1 MNSRGLASS
10 LLFYLGLV
18 VLSVHAD
25 ADADAQYNFQ
35 YPGNILPYYYP
46 NPYQHFRQ
54 GVASSDVIPAPAI
67 IEKLPSKNVI
77 SSPAISE
84 TIPSKNVIST
94 PTVSETIPSDQKE
107 LSIDSSLSLIPSL
120 ESSTDLSAGD
130 GKVFWTVTLTVRCI
144 IFFFVLINNIRI
156 ICVKQVYTSTSY
168 STFTYTTYCTTST
181 AALKVCTPS
190 GRRKRSVGGGRGLY
204 YDEVEAEHEDGNIFL
219 PFEKK

>member
-54 GVASSDVIPAPAI
+54 GEASSDVIPAPAI

-84 TIPSKNVIST
+84 TI
-94 PTVSETIPSDQKE
+94 